1 MRYFL
6 RLLVLFRP
14 YWGWAVAGILVS
26 LISLM
31 ANIALLSVSGWFIAT
46 MGLAGITGGA
56 VNYFTP
62 GAIIRAC
69 AILRTGGRYVE
80 RLITHEA
87 TFRFMGEM
95 RSWLYERI
103 ERMPL
108 SKSSQYHS
116 GDLLARL
123 RGDVDALEAFYIGI
137 VIPSCVA
144 FLALIIITISFA
156 IYSPLLALIELFL
169 LVLAG
174 VVIPYIAYRKGRV
187 PAHKIIEQKSALK
200 VHMVDNIQSL
210 AEMTIYGTAMQRMDQ
225 AMELSDEIIEDQRK
239 LGIMDG
245 VSQGVNGFITNM
257 GLWIALVIA
266 LILYQQ
272 KLITQPQVPMLFLLA
287 MASFESVIPLSLAF
301 QSLESSLQAAKRLF
315 ALDEGDSN
323 TRSTT
328 DTLPSQNI
336 QLRMENIC
344 FSYPNRPNVLKDF
357 NLHLQSAQMLTLT
370 GPSGMGKSS
379 IIHLLTGLYQADS
392 GSITLNGL
400 NYDQM
405 NMDDVRQYFSV
416 VSQNPYLFIGTLRTN
431 LKLAK
436 ADATDEEL
444 DHACEIACLDGLIQS
459 LPQGYDT
466 YVGEGGTTLSGGEIR
481 RLAIARAVLRDAPC
495 LLLDEPTEGLDDVTK
510 SMLMQRLVTY
520 SKNKAV
526 LLITHE
532 KN

>member
-245 VSQGVNGFITNM
+245 VSQGVNGFITNI

-266 LILYQQ
+266 LIL
-272 KLITQPQVPMLFLLA
+272 
-287 MASFESVIPLSLAF
+287 
-301 QSLESSLQAAKRLF
+301 
-315 ALDEGDSN
+315 
-323 TRSTT
+323 
-328 DTLPSQNI
+328 
-336 QLRMENIC
+336 
-344 FSYPNRPNVLKDF
+344 
-357 NLHLQSAQMLTLT
+357 
-370 GPSGMGKSS
+370 
-379 IIHLLTGLYQADS
+379 
-392 GSITLNGL
+392 
-400 NYDQM
+400 
-405 NMDDVRQYFSV
+405 
-416 VSQNPYLFIGTLRTN
+416 
-431 LKLAK
+431 
-436 ADATDEEL
+436 
-444 DHACEIACLDGLIQS
+444 
-459 LPQGYDT
+459 
-466 YVGEGGTTLSGGEIR
+466 
-481 RLAIARAVLRDAPC
+481 
-495 LLLDEPTEGLDDVTK
+495 
-510 SMLMQRLVTY
+510 
-520 SKNKAV
+520 
-526 LLITHE
+526 
-532 KN
+532 